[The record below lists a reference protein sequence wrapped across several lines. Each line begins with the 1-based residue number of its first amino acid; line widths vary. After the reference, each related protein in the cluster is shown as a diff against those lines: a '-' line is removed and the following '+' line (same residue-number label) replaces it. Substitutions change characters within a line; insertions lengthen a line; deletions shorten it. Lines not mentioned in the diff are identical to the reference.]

1 MRVRGLKHGLD
12 VTGFT
17 PYLSHPV
24 RVPYYV
30 AHELSHIISWQRYRN
45 GIHDK
50 YFYKIFKKLCP
61 EDLQLYELT
70 YKRSA
75 STKYGINGNIDI
87 AMKKFN
93 KKYKRVKKDYLTFF

>member
-1 MRVRGLKHGLD
+1 M
-12 VTGFT
+12 
-17 PYLSHPV
+17 